1 MKFFKLLL
9 TICLSQV
16 ILSADEYKLKVTVLS
31 KQQLNY
37 ENGNLLSTTT
47 FRVLCINGYQ
57 WLQYGNSQG
66 SLTQMFDDKNGIIDG
81 PAKPI
86 KCKN

>member
-1 MKFFKLLL
+1 MI
-9 TICLSQV
+9 TCLSQAL
-16 ILSADEYKLKVTVLS
+16 LSADEYELKVKVLS
-31 KQQLNY
+31 KQQVDY
-37 ENGNLLSTTT
+37 ENGKFSSTT

-57 WLQYGNSQG
+57 WLQYGLTYG
-66 SLTQMFDDKNGIIDG
+66 SASQMFDDKNGVIDG